1 MHANEL
7 IKRIVA
13 GIHHHTEAER
23 EAMLAAV
30 DLAFPVD
37 PPKPAPV
44 ELPEGGLDM
53 ETKAKLGMLPGDE
66 GQAPGVVLG
75 PGVTN
80 LVFSDSKDPAG
91 A

>member
-1 MHANEL
+1 VHANEL
-7 IKRIVA
+7 LKRIVS

-30 DLAFPVD
+30 DIAFPVD
-37 PPKPAPV
+37 PPKPVLP
-44 ELPEGGLDM
+44 ELPAGGLDM

-66 GQAPGVVLG
+66 GQAPGVAVG
-75 PGVTN
+75 PGVTGV
-80 LVFSDSKDPAG
+80 VFSDVKAPAG